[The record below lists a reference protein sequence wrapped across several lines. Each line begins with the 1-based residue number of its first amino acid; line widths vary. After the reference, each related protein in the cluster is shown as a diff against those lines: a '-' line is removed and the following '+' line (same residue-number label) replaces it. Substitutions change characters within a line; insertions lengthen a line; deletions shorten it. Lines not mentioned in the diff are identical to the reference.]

1 MAKFITTTEISFFI
15 EKLLKDAK
23 NTLSLLHLTLK
34 YLPDFN
40 KLLNEKLPKDQFQ

>member
-23 NTLSLLHLTLK
+23 K
-34 YLPDFN
+34 YIVLITPYVEIPPR
-40 KLLNEKLPKDQFQ
+40 L